1 MKKRVMLLLLAATMG
16 LAMMGCQSSDGGDGD
31 KASESNKS
39 QTEEDG
45 TSGSNLEG
53 TVTDRKSTRLNS
65 SHTMQSRMPSS
76 A

>member
-1 MKKRVMLLLLAATMG
+1 
-16 LAMMGCQSSDGGDGD
+16 MGCQSSDGGDGD

-53 TVTDRKSTRLNS
+53 TVTACGCSFPGICL
-65 SHTMQSRMPSS
+65 
-76 A
+76 